1 MLLRD
6 VELENM
12 TSKKAREY
20 IGKQVF
26 NKTAFHPKT
35 LPLFTIIQINPRN
48 QKIMVLKAKIA
59 NKIVSDD
66 NDLIIGEIIAIE
78 DIEEHTDKQGK
89 KEIFYASQFEFQI
102 VVNGTKK
109 DILMR
114 FWTGQNINSEKF
126 ESDDDVE
133 DYNRLTR
140 FLLNIGLLDS
150 KKLAE
155 LDKAKIAESDI
166 ELDSLI
172 GQKIEFKLNK
182 SIKRKGLS
190 VIDIK
195 SIKPVKTAK

>member
-1 MLLRD
+1 
-6 VELENM
+6 
-12 TSKKAREY
+12 
-20 IGKQVF
+20 
-26 NKTAFHPKT
+26 
-35 LPLFTIIQINPRN
+35 
-48 QKIMVLKAKIA
+48 MVLKAKIA
-59 NKIVSDD
+59 NKVATEE
-66 NDLIIGEIIAIE
+66 NGLTIGEIIAIE
-78 DIEEHTDKQGK
+78 DIEEHTDKEGK
-89 KEIFYASQFEFQI
+89 KEVFYASQFEFQI
-102 VVNGTKK
+102 AVKGTKK

-126 ESDDDVE
+126 ENDGEDTT

-140 FLLNIGLLDS
+140 FLLNMGLLDS

-172 GQKIEFKLNK
+172 GQKIEFKMNK

-195 SIKPVKTAK
+195 SIKPVKQATK

>member
-1 MLLRD
+1 
-6 VELENM
+6 
-12 TSKKAREY
+12 
-20 IGKQVF
+20 
-26 NKTAFHPKT
+26 
-35 LPLFTIIQINPRN
+35 
-48 QKIMVLKAKIA
+48 MVLKAKIA
-59 NKIVSDD
+59 NKISVED
-66 NDLIIGEIIAIE
+66 NGLTIGEIIAIE
-78 DIEEHTDKQGK
+78 DIEEHTEKEGK

-102 VVNGTKK
+102 AVNGTKK

-126 ESDDDVE
+126 ENEGDDTT

-140 FLLNIGLLDS
+140 FLLNMGLLDS

-172 GQKIEFKLNK
+172 GQKIEFKMNK

-195 SIKPVKTAK
+195 SIKPIKPAK

>member
-1 MLLRD
+1 
-6 VELENM
+6 
-12 TSKKAREY
+12 
-20 IGKQVF
+20 
-26 NKTAFHPKT
+26 
-35 LPLFTIIQINPRN
+35 
-48 QKIMVLKAKIA
+48 MVLKAKIA
-59 NKIVSDD
+59 NKVFTQE
-66 NDLIIGEIIAIE
+66 NGLTIGEIIAIE
-78 DIEEHTDKQGK
+78 DIEEHTDKEGK
-89 KEIFYASQFEFQI
+89 KEVFYASQFEFQI
-102 VVNGTKK
+102 AVKGTKK

-126 ESDDDVE
+126 EIDGEETS

-140 FLLNIGLLDS
+140 FLLNMGLLDS

-172 GQKIEFKLNK
+172 GQKIEFKMNK

>member
-1 MLLRD
+1 
-6 VELENM
+6 
-12 TSKKAREY
+12 
-20 IGKQVF
+20 
-26 NKTAFHPKT
+26 
-35 LPLFTIIQINPRN
+35 
-48 QKIMVLKAKIA
+48 MVLKAKIA
-59 NKIVSDD
+59 NKVSTQE
-66 NDLIIGEIIAIE
+66 NGLTIGEIIAIE
-78 DIEEHTDKQGK
+78 DIEEHTEKEGK
-89 KEIFYASQFEFQI
+89 KEVFYASQFEFQI
-102 VVNGTKK
+102 AVKGTKK

-126 ESDDDVE
+126 ENEGDDTT

-140 FLLNIGLLDS
+140 FLLNMGLLDS

-172 GQKIEFKLNK
+172 GQKIEFKMNK